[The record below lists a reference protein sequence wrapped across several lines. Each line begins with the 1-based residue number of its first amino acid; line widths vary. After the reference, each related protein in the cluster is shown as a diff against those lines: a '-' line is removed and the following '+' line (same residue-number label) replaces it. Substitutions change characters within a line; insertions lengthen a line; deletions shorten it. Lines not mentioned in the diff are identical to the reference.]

1 MLFSISWPVPPKH
14 DRQHFLKKEKFSSS
28 YPGVSKFSTNQK
40 PVFYRC
46 FQILGLVL
54 GCKRVQKKAKQGV
67 LCFFRLLCSCSRW
80 VCGLRARWVSC
91 TRAYVFFVCLCLCL
105 RLCLCL
111 CLCLCFF
118 IFGFYSGLIFIF
130 LFWFIFLCYSFCS
143 APLSRFY
150 SSRSLYVCACCLYSC
165 MSACAREYVR
175 VRAPMFF
182 YCCLFLFCC
191 MYVFYYYLHSVVA
204 SVCVLCVRASVHVLV
219 HVCANEV
226 RACCV

>member
-1 MLFSISWPVPPKH
+1 MCVIK
-14 DRQHFLKKEKFSSS
+14 
-28 YPGVSKFSTNQK
+28 
-40 PVFYRC
+40 
-46 FQILGLVL
+46 
-54 GCKRVQKKAKQGV
+54 
-67 LCFFRLLCSCSRW
+67 
-80 VCGLRARWVSC
+80 
-91 TRAYVFFVCLCLCL
+91 
-105 RLCLCL
+105 CL
-111 CLCLCFF
+111 CLCLCFVFVFLFSFLVFILVFDF
-118 IFGFYSGLIFIF
+118 IFWF
-130 LFWFIFLCYSFCS
+130 LFCFVLCYSFCR

-150 SSRSLYVCACCLYSC
+150 CSRSRCMCVRACCLYSC